1 MLKDV
6 ADAADVS
13 INVLIKVG
21 LVALVGVILFFP
33 YSMPIL
39 RRVVVKSSEI
49 NIEGVKLEVID
60 AALNGTGVDLTSDG
74 RLTIGGV
81 DVSTL
86 PDQNAKL
93 RQTVSDLTDQIAK
106 LNGTIQQQQQLLT
119 QANRDVVG
127 AAGRVETPS
136 LPPPSPGAAP
146 NRPISPAPPPK
157 VPTAEEILASAIQ
170 KSAAIA
176 RQDQASSAAASQR
189 ASEIVQQ
196 STSLPGVGFGIVFGA
211 ELSPAAAMDEV
222 KKVSADPVILYKR
235 QGSWRSVA
243 YFGTRKAANED
254 LPRIKSVKADAYIV
268 DISLCPAQF
277 SVPIRS
283 GAEHGGAEGLPVLIT
298 ELAGSV
304 DCVSP
309 FCSCAASWPRTR
321 SRSRPDCAA
330 RGVTGRV
337 AGTLCPAP
345 PGWPEAGLG

>member
-1 MLKDV
+1 MALLKDV

-33 YSMPIL
+33 HSMPIL

-146 NRPISPAPPPK
+146 NRPISPASPPK

-196 STSLPGVGFGIVFGA
+196 STPLPGVGFGIVFGA
-211 ELSPAAAMDEV
+211 DSSPAAAMDEV

-268 DISLCPAQF
+268 DISSWCP
-277 SVPIRS
+277 SS
-283 GAEHGGAEGLPVLIT
+283 VLIS
-298 ELAGSV
+298 A
-304 DCVSP
+304 
-309 FCSCAASWPRTR
+309 
-321 SRSRPDCAA
+321 
-330 RGVTGRV
+330 
-337 AGTLCPAP
+337 AP
-345 PGWPEAGLG
+345 PPNMAEQKDCQF